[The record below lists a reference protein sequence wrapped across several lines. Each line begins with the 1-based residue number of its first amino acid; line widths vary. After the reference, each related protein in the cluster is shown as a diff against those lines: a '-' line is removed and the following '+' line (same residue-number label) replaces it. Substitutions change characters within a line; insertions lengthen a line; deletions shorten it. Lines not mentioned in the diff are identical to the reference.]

1 MEKVVNTPVEEKS
14 EELEQ
19 KEEKVVITTTETVT
33 EIIDNHGDEISS
45 VKSHTLS
52 AATSSADETDICTP
66 EHEASTVTDVK
77 HHESTTTD
85 EVDTQN
91 NASYLSEDKNQDV
104 AEKVKFDWTEES
116 VKAALPPMN
125 RDIVTVSAASLD
137 TAESTATEAQDEEFV
152 TIEKTVIVTE
162 AHDEEPVVVGHPIDT
177 DPVKEQDI
185 ATSVATA
192 STEEEPVLSEK
203 VQVSSSSSSSTSSE
217 KSPVSLSSSLTADAP
232 EFVPKSFQQPTKK
245 TTKKFL
251 TREQLIEQQRQHHMP
266 RSKARCSHWPHC
278 TNNNC
283 KFFHPYRACR

>member
-1 MEKVVNTPVEEKS
+1 MEKVENAPLEEKD

-33 EIIDNHGDEISS
+33 EIIDNHGDESSS

-66 EHEASTVTDVK
+66 EHEANTVTDIK

-91 NASYLSEDKNQDV
+91 NASYLSEDKTQDV

-125 RDIVTVSAASLD
+125 RDIVTVSTASLD
-137 TAESTATEAQDEEFV
+137 NAETIVTEVQHEESVTLESIATEARHGESVTPESVTTEAQHEEFV
-152 TIEKTVIVTE
+152 TTTF
-162 AHDEEPVVVGHPIDT
+162 
-177 DPVKEQDI
+177 
-185 ATSVATA
+185 
-192 STEEEPVLSEK
+192 TEEEPALSEK
-203 VQVSSSSSSSTSSE
+203 VQVPSSSSSTSSE

-232 EFVPKSFQQPTKK
+232 EFVPKSLQQPTKK
-245 TTKKFL
+245 PTKKFL